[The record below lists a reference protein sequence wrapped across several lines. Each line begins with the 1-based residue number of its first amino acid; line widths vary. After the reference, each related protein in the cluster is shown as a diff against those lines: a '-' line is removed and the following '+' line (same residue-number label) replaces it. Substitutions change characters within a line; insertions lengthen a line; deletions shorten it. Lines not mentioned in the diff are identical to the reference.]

1 MDYFKKYLGGENGS
15 QPSDGANTVT
25 KLCDRAQ
32 TSTLLDD
39 RRGAVRAL
47 KSLSKGKFRV
57 QVGTQAMEIFTLVM
71 QCIM

>member
-15 QPSDGANTVT
+15 QPSDGADTVT
-25 KLCDRAQ
+25 KLCERAR

-47 KSLSKGKFRV
+47 RSLAKGKFRV
-57 QVGTQAMEIFTLVM
+57 QVGTQAMEILT
-71 QCIM
+71 